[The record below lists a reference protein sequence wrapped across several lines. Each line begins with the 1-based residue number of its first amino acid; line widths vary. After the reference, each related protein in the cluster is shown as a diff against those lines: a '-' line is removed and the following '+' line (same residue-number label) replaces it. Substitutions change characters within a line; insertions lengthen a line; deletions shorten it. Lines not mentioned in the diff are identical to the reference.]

1 MKDGF
6 VKAAAASPVIRVAD
20 ADYNAE
26 KVIACIRE
34 AGKQDVKLLVFP
46 ALTLTGCSCGDLF
59 SHRVLLDGAQ
69 RALLKLLPETE
80 KRDMLVFVGLP
91 FAHGAK
97 VFSSHL

>member
-46 ALTLTGCSCGDLF
+46 ALLHGQGLEREDVRADVRLAARWF
-59 SHRVLLDGAQ
+59 SGHRYTAP
-69 RALLKLLPETE
+69 AAAPKAE
-80 KRDMLVFVGLP
+80 K
-91 FAHGAK
+91 
-97 VFSSHL
+97 